1 MFTQLITWSA
11 QNYSHL
17 PWRISRT
24 LYRTLV
30 SEIMLQQTTVG
41 AVLAKYE
48 NFLTIFPD
56 IATLANASE
65 QDLQIAW
72 KGLGY
77 YRRARNLKLACTY
90 IVQELNG
97 EIPLDYQHLIEIPGI
112 GPYTASAILSI
123 GANLPYLAIDANV
136 ERVLARFFAIK
147 LAKGTALH
155 KKLHSDYLQQLG
167 EDFQKHPRQ
176 FNEALMD
183 VGRIYCQARKANCL
197 LCPLRENCQAAQQQ
211 DALDYPIETTKKV
224 AQFEELKLLRLIVMN
239 KQGQVLAF
247 QKQKGQW
254 LEGQFELPTFTLDC
268 TDKKNQQY
276 QPLPQKI
283 NFKKLPML
291 KTGITKYN
299 IENYW
304 QQISQTEFKSYLKLQ
319 KFEWI
324 EMDGNLSTASLKIL
338 KAWKK
343 NREEV

>member
-1 MFTQLITWSA
+1 MFTQLITWSS
-11 QNYSHL
+11 QNYAHL
-17 PWRISRT
+17 PWRTGRT

-48 NFLTIFPD
+48 NFLTTFPD
-56 IATLANASE
+56 LAALARASE

-77 YRRARNLKLACTY
+77 YRRARNLKLACAY
-90 IVQELNG
+90 IHNELQG
-97 EIPLDYQHLIEIPGI
+97 EIPLDYQHLIGIPGI

-123 GANLPYLAIDANV
+123 GANRPYLAIDANV

-147 LAKGTALH
+147 LPKGKALH
-155 KKLHSDYLQQLG
+155 SKLQDEYVSQLG
-167 EDFQKHPRQ
+167 ADFQKFPRQ

-183 VGRIYCQARKANCL
+183 VGRIFCQARKASCL

-211 DALDYPIETTKKV
+211 KALEYPIETSKKV

-254 LEGQFELPTFTLDC
+254 LEGQFELPTFMLSC
-268 TDKKNQQY
+268 TDKNNQQY
-276 QPLPQKI
+276 QSLPQKI

-299 IENYW
+299 IENFW
-304 QQISQTEFKSYLKLQ
+304 QQMSQTEFRPYQKLQ

>member
-1 MFTQLITWSA
+1 MFSQLLKWSN
-11 QNYSHL
+11 QNYAHL
-17 PWRISRT
+17 PWRINRT

-48 NFLTIFPD
+48 PFFNLFPD
-56 IATLANASE
+56 LKKLAMASE
-65 QDLQIAW
+65 QELQMAW

-77 YRRARNLKLACTY
+77 YRRARNLKQACAY
-90 IVQELNG
+90 IHNELQG
-97 EIPLDYQHLIEIPGI
+97 EIPLDYQHLLAIPGI

-123 GANLPYLAIDANV
+123 GANRPYLAIDANV

-147 LAKGTALH
+147 LPKGKALH
-155 KKLHSDYLQQLG
+155 SKLQDEYVAQLG
-167 EDFQKHPRQ
+167 GDFQKSPRQ

-183 VGRIYCQARKANCL
+183 VGRIFCQARKANCL
-197 LCPLRENCQAAQQQ
+197 LCPLRVNCQAAQQQ
-211 DALDYPIETTKKV
+211 NALEYPVEASKKV
-224 AQFEELKLLRLIVMN
+224 AQFEELKLLRLIVIN
-239 KQGQVLAF
+239 SKGQVLAF

-254 LEGQFELPTFTLDC
+254 LEGQFELPTFMLSC
-268 TDKKNQQY
+268 SDKKNQQY
-276 QPLPQKI
+276 IQFPQKM
-283 NFKKLPML
+283 NYKTLPML

-304 QQISQTEFKSYLKLQ
+304 QQMSQTEFRPYQKQ
-319 KFEWI
+319 HKFEWI